1 MDEKDLQI
9 FLELA
14 ATKNLTHTAEKLY
27 LAQPTLSKRLQNME
41 VELGGPLFLRSKQG
55 LSLTPAGE
63 MAKETFQKI
72 AGELDDLRDRIQQ
85 SQGVVGGT
93 LRVEAS
99 IDYSTFRLPKILA
112 AYTAQ
117 YPNVTLKVTSDHS
130 RDCVRK
136 LQQGQAHLAVVRG
149 EYEWDGRK
157 VLLERESVFL
167 IRGRGKA
174 DVPLDQQRY
183 IGRDSN
189 PEHMSM
195 KARWLMEHRFEP
207 SSCLNVDGLST
218 CVAMV
223 QAGLGWSIVPEI
235 CLGNFDGIAEPLF
248 FADGTPLTRS
258 TYLLYR
264 TKESELPQVREFIR
278 MLCTKNNP

>member
-14 ATKNLTHTAEKLY
+14 STKNLTHTAEKLY

-149 EYEWDGRK
+149 DYEWDGRK

-167 IRGRGKA
+167 IRGRDKA

-183 IGRDSN
+183 IADSADIQQRHVLGFTAVQQELRVGYQRRAQTPGGHIPDAEIADHRTAKILGQIGRVADLQRTPDST
-189 PEHMSM
+189 
-195 KARWLMEHRFEP
+195 A
-207 SSCLNVDGLST
+207 
-218 CVAMV
+218 
-223 QAGLGWSIVPEI
+223 
-235 CLGNFDGIAEPLF
+235 
-248 FADGTPLTRS
+248 
-258 TYLLYR
+258 
-264 TKESELPQVREFIR
+264 
-278 MLCTKNNP
+278 